1 MSALPDLTPLSSTI
15 IAIVGMAGSG
25 KSEAA
30 NFFKEKGL
38 PILRFG
44 DVIDEGIKAEGLSW
58 TPENNVYY
66 RSKIRKELGMEA
78 VAIKMLP
85 KIQEVSK
92 GNKYIVIDGLYSWEE
107 YIYLQRFLSN
117 IFLLCIYARP
127 SIRYNRLEMRATR
140 AFSKEDALRRDI
152 TEIEE
157 IHKAGPIAIASYLV
171 KNETTIEKFREKLNI
186 LWQNIE
192 KGDIW

>member
-1 MSALPDLTPLSSTI
+1 MSVSSDSASSSQI
-15 IAIVGMAGSG
+15 VIAIVGMAGSG

-30 NFFKEKGL
+30 KFFKEKNI

-66 RSKIRKELGMEA
+66 RSKIRKELGMAA

-85 KIQEVSK
+85 KIQEISK
-92 GNKYIVIDGLYSWEE
+92 DNKYIVIDGLYSWEE
-107 YIYLQRFLSN
+107 YIYLQKFLPKLF
-117 IFLLCIYARP
+117 ILCIYARP
-127 SIRYNRLEMRATR
+127 SIRYNRLENRTTR

-157 IHKAGPIAIASYLV
+157 THKAGPIAVANYLV
-171 KNETTIEKFREKLNI
+171 KNETTIENFQEKLNI
-186 LWQNIE
+186 FWQNIE